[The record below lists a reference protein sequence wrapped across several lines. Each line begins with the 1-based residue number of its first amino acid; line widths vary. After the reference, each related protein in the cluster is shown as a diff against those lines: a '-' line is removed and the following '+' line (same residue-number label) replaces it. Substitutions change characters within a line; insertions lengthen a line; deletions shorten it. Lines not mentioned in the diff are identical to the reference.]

1 MNEKHIE
8 DLHNPVNSQDAATK
22 NYVDTALTS
31 VNPQD
36 FATKN
41 YVDAALNSDN
51 PQDFA
56 TKNYVEIALGSVN
69 ANPLKKYH
77 VGYIPNLERDVSETG
92 FVVSAI
98 SFTADEYRA
107 YGAFNTLKIAWVAN
121 SDRTGWLTIKCPEP
135 VIVWRIAF
143 TAMSTLNSWS
153 LSASNDGSVYIDLLR
168 SNERL
173 VFNSHVHSIL

>member
-1 MNEKHIE
+1 MSEKHIL
-8 DLHNPVNSQDAATK
+8 DLHDPVNLQDAATK
-22 NYVDTALTS
+22 NYVDTALTFA
-31 VNPQD
+31 NPQD

-41 YVDAALNSDN
+41 YVDAPLNFDN

-56 TKNYVEIALGSVN
+56 TKNYVEIALGSFN
-69 ANPLKKYH
+69 DNPLKKYH

-121 SDRTGWLTIKCPEP
+121 AQLTGWLTIKCPEP
-135 VIVWRIAF
+135 
-143 TAMSTLNSWS
+143 
-153 LSASNDGSVYIDLLR
+153 
-168 SNERL
+168 
-173 VFNSHVHSIL
+173 